1 VTQKRYAVVGLFGA
15 VATLGVGNVIGGSP
29 AGASTPGPSGNDPA
43 EVYFGAAAACVGR
56 NAVSTHEVFVDGVS
70 VGWGINKTMIQG
82 GSTVKVAFTAAVG
95 CDPTQFG
102 LAVYSNPSSSANPT
116 YDDVMKQTYATSKV
130 QTVAGGQMGEI
141 EISLPAINDCYYQ
154 VDFFTG
160 PVIQK
165 FGPDFD
171 NFYGSP
177 EDRLIAAEHI
187 AKPNCVEVAETTTT
201 VRPTTTTTAL
211 VTTSTA
217 PNTTNTTT
225 NGPDVLPDETPTR
238 PDVPEVL
245 GEIIN
250 GTTSTTEQPAEVLA
264 ENLAATGG
272 NSLGLTAL
280 AGAFALGG
288 GALTVASAALRRR
301 RDANSGG
308 R

>member
-15 VATLGVGNVIGGSP
+15 VATLGVGSVVGGAP
-29 AGASTPGPSGNDPA
+29 AGATTPGPSGNDPA

-82 GSTVKVAFTAAVG
+82 GSTVKVAFTVAAG

-102 LAVYSNPSSSANPT
+102 LAVYSNPSDSADPT

-130 QTVAGGQMGEI
+130 LTKAGGELGEI
-141 EISLPAINDCYYQ
+141 EITLPAINDCFYQ

-165 FGPDFD
+165 FGPTFD

-177 EDRLIAAEHI
+177 EDRLIAADHI

-201 VRPTTTTTAL
+201 IRPTTTST
-211 VTTSTA
+211 VPTTSTA
-217 PNTTNTTT
+217 PTPSSTT
-225 NGPDVLPDETPTR
+225 PSVLPDETPSR

-250 GTTSTTEQPAEVLA
+250 GTTTTTEQPPEVLA
-264 ENLAATGG
+264 ENLAATGS

-288 GALTVASAALRRR
+288 GALTVAAAAVRRR
-301 RDANSGG
+301 RNA
-308 R
+308 